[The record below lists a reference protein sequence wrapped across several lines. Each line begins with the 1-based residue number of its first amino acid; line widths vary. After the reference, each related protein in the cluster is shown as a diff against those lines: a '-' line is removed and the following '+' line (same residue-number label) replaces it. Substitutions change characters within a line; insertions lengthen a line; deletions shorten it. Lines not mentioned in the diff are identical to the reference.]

1 MMASDTSDTASQGA
15 AQAAPDRSTTF
26 QPVEGGGEHRSGET
40 LLVEGYAVLWILLM
54 GWLLFQWRRQGALNA
69 RIDGLEQA
77 IDRAAAKVGSG
88 AGAKR

>member
-1 MMASDTSDTASQGA
+1 MTTATGDTTDQSGA
-15 AQAAPDRSTTF
+15 NAGRSPDDRSTTF
-26 QPVEGGGEHRSGET
+26 QPVEGGAEQRSGSQ

-77 IDRAAAKVGSG
+77 LDRAAAK
-88 AGAKR
+88 AEKK